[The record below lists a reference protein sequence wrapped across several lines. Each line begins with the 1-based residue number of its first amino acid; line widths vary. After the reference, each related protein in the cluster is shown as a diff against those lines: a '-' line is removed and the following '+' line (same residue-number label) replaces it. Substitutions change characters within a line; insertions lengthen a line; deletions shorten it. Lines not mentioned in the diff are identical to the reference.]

1 MKSDADKCHL
11 LLSTNSTVKARNF
24 QFLAIEMCRA
34 CKGLTPQIITK
45 LIAEKKTLLQSETQL
60 AIYHTCCEY
69 DV

>member
-11 LLSTNSTVKARNF
+11 LLSANSTVKARNF

-34 CKGLTPQIITK
+34 CKGLTPQII
-45 LIAEKKTLLQSETQL
+45 IIKTLLQSETQL

-69 DV
+69 DL